1 MVTRR
6 LWCDAESADYAR
18 EALMF
23 PGLRLLLRLDCEER
37 QGGQTLSSETRYFAC
52 SLDPSRVTPA
62 RMLELARGH
71 WGVENN
77 LHYVKDRWWDEDR
90 HYTKR
95 PGVAERLAVLTGAAL
110 AVLQLT
116 KEDVEQPLRA
126 RADELCW
133 HPEHAITLL
142 TQETW

>member
-1 MVTRR
+1 VVTRR
-6 LWCDAESADYAR
+6 LWCDTEAADYAR
-18 EALMF
+18 AALKF

-37 QGGQTLSSETRYFAC
+37 QGGQTLSPETRYFAC
-52 SLDPSRVTPA
+52 SLDPWQVTPA
-62 RMLELARGH
+62 RLLELARGH

-95 PGVAERLAVLTGAAL
+95 PGLAERLAILTGAAL

-116 KEDVEQPLRA
+116 KEDAEQPLRA

-133 HPEHAITLL
+133 HPEQAITLL